1 VSTTPPSDRTRVRR
15 LPELGVYERASIDA
29 ILDEALIC
37 HVAYIDAEGS
47 PRLIPTIHV
56 RVGDTLYFHGSSAS
70 QTLRALRGGAKV
82 AVAATILDGIR
93 FARSMFEHSMNYR
106 SVIVYGTTQPVTDP
120 AELQIVARAIT
131 DHVAPGRGAEARM
144 PNETEL
150 KQTSFLSVAL
160 DECSAKISTGQA
172 TDPDEDYSLDVWAG
186 ILPLGISLGTPEPD
200 PLLKAG
206 VQVPGYISEY
216 SRRAQ

>member
-1 VSTTPPSDRTRVRR
+1 MSATPPSDRTRVRR
-15 LPELGVYERASIDA
+15 LPELGVYERAAIDA
-29 ILDEALIC
+29 VLDEALIC
-37 HVAYIDAEGS
+37 HVAYVDAEGS

-106 SVIVYGTTQPVTDP
+106 SVIVYGTTTPVTDP
-120 AELQIVARAIT
+120 KELEIVARSIT
-131 DHVAPGRGAEARM
+131 EHVAQGRGAEARM

-150 KQTSFLSVAL
+150 RQTSFLAVAL

-186 ILPLGISLGTPEPD
+186 ILPLGISVGTPEPD
-200 PLLKAG
+200 PLLKPG
-206 VQVPGYISEY
+206 VDVPDYISRY
-216 SRRAQ
+216 RR